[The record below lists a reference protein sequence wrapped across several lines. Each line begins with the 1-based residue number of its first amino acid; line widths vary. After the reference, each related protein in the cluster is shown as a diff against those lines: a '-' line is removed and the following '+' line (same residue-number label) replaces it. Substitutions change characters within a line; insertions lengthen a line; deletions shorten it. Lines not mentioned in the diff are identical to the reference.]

1 MKEKIPISGTEWETN
16 IATALDV
23 IKKSE
28 AFLFAGDL
36 DGDSVGSMIALALYF
51 RLLGK
56 KTHIVLAEGLGDNLD
71 FLQKIIKFNSLHTL
85 SSIQDIT
92 GIRNHIDTVVFFDT
106 ANTKLVPLYSTI
118 KEHILLKKPPVI
130 EIDHHFGADS
140 EEMTDYGIKLFRLAN
155 ANTEIIAEILSLL
168 SREYPDLSDPFSQRN
183 ILIALITGISWDT
196 LGGHVVPYKEDYQ
209 HWITR
214 LGTDLEDATW
224 TPSAAEPAET
234 RKQKFGQPED
244 VIEYMNYLDAE
255 KQGCIDSITARIRI
269 DHGIASL
276 NLLSSTYSEVQDV
289 CRNYG
294 SDWFDELRTFLLNIV
309 PEKAGKIGIVY
320 YEGQNTEGVDCIF
333 IKARRAIGYKD
344 FDLRR
349 LEDDIRSAFSEEKYM
364 GGGGHPGAVSF
375 RVDHM
380 PDPEF
385 QSGLAKI
392 LHSLKKATS

>member
-1 MKEKIPISGTEWETN
+1 MKEKIPISGTEWEAN
-16 IATALDV
+16 LAKALAL
-23 IKKSE
+23 IKKSQT
-28 AFLFAGDL
+28 FLFAGDL
-36 DGDSVGSMIALALYF
+36 DGDSVGSMVALALYF
-51 RLLGK
+51 RLLFK
-56 KTHIVLAEGLGDNLD
+56 ETHIVLAEGLGDNLD
-71 FLQKIIKFNSLHTL
+71 FLQKIINFNSLPAL
-85 SSIQDIT
+85 SSSEDIIA
-92 GIRNHIDTVVFFDT
+92 IRDHIDTVVFFDT

-118 KEHILLKKPPVI
+118 KEHILLKKRPVI

-140 EEMTDYGIKLFRLAN
+140 EEMTEYGIKLFRLAN

-168 SREYPDLSDPFSQRN
+168 SSEYPDLSDPFSQRN
-183 ILIALITGISWDT
+183 ILVALITGISWDT

-214 LGTDLEDATW
+214 LGTGLEDATW
-224 TPSAAEPAET
+224 TSGAAEPAET

-255 KQGCIDSITARIRI
+255 KKGCIDSITARIRI

-276 NLLSSTYSEVQDV
+276 NLLNSTYSEVQDD
-289 CRNYG
+289 CRDYG

-320 YEGQNTEGVDCIF
+320 YEGQNTEGIDCIF
-333 IKARRAIGYKD
+333 IKMRRAIGYKD
-344 FDLRR
+344 FDLRQ
-349 LEDDIRSAFSEEKYM
+349 LEDDVRNVFSEENYM

-375 RVDHM
+375 RIDHM

-392 LHSLKKATS
+392 LLSLKKAVS

>member
-1 MKEKIPISGTEWETN
+1 MKEKIPISGTEWKAN
-16 IATALDV
+16 LAKALAL
-23 IKKSE
+23 IKKNE

-56 KTHIVLAEGLGDNLD
+56 KTHIILAEGLGDNLD
-71 FLQKIIKFNSLHTL
+71 FLQKIINFNSLHTL
-85 SSIQDIT
+85 SSSEDIAA
-92 GIRNHIDTVVFFDT
+92 IRDHIDTVLFFDT

-130 EIDHHFGADS
+130 EIDHHFGTDS

-183 ILIALITGISWDT
+183 ILVALITGISSDT

-214 LGTDLEDATW
+214 LGTGLGDVTW

-276 NLLSSTYSEVQDV
+276 NLLNSTHSEVQDV
-289 CRNYG
+289 CRDYG

-349 LEDDIRSAFSEEKYM
+349 LEDDVRSAFSEEKYM

-375 RVDHM
+375 RVHHTPQDM
-380 PDPEF
+380 FEN
-385 QSGLAKI
+385 GLRHLMAALNRK
-392 LHSLKKATS
+392 LP